1 MWMQR
6 QHAQATRDEDLE
18 AVAVCG
24 KAVCGKKLGRPAMWL
39 TLLHAAGRVLGH
51 TRLPGVG

>member
-1 MWMQR
+1 MWVQR
-6 QHAQATRDEDLE
+6 QHAQATGDEGLE
-18 AVAVCG
+18 AVAVPG
-24 KAVCGKKLGRPAMWL
+24 EKLGRHAMRRRL